1 MRTSSLKSFF
11 KTLKVKEVYRRKLNT
26 IPMFLVSSLSAIFIT
41 FFQVFRQERGFLLA
55 KSIIF
60 LIEKNL
66 TSLPTTSF
74 CCDP

>member
-55 KSIIF
+55 KSMIF

-66 TSLPTTSF
+66 TSLPTTSL